1 MSKPDENLHPHI
13 YSQSSSRSVYN
24 NRMCQGISNK
34 YPVCEEQ
41 HEFSHKPCA
50 RQGRQNANQKVIS
63 LCLSLSLEQI
73 PEEKFLKL
81 DCAVSALR
89 KRYFEPEF
97 NLEKRFQQTMKRKK
111 IKAHLNR
118 ILFKSA
124 STTTDKL
131 LENHARRQH
140 EIAMEDLRRERP
152 VKIDRM
158 YCLLETS
165 LYLFKLIDPLPAVT
179 HIHACRSPS
188 QQSVRQSGQM

>member
-1 MSKPDENLHPHI
+1 MSQINSTYIPNNLYHYHSYYPSIFKPGENLHSHHI
-13 YSQSSSRSVYN
+13 YSQSSSGSVYN
-24 NRMCQGISNK
+24 NIMCQAISNR
-34 YPVCEEQ
+34 YPFCDEQ
-41 HEFSHKPCA
+41 PEFSHKPCA
-50 RQGRQNANQKVIS
+50 RQQGRQNANQKVIS
-63 LCLSLSLEQI
+63 LCPTLSLEQI

-97 NLEKRFQQTMKRKK
+97 NLEKGFQQTMKRKK

-140 EIAMEDLRRERP
+140 EMAMEDLRRERL

-158 YCLLETS
+158 YCLLETR
-165 LYLFKLIDPLPAVT
+165 LYLFKN
-179 HIHACRSPS
+179 
-188 QQSVRQSGQM
+188 